1 MKKLSI
7 NLFMSVAVILFLS
20 YCGGGKSSYDTETEE
35 ETAAETEM
43 EAAAESESAYSQKTV
58 MRVVHEVEDF
68 AKWHVGYE
76 EKSDPEAR
84 ISVYVNV
91 DNPNEVTV
99 FEFTKSHEEAT
110 AFIQSDEIKSAMDE
124 YGVTTEPKL
133 TLYDIKY
140 LNLDEDPIGNY
151 RVVIQHEVSDYTS
164 WKEKFDADAERRAEA
179 GLQLRGLATLSDQP
193 NMVHIFFATDN
204 LEPVKNMLD
213 DPEMKKVMDDA
224 GVISEPA
231 VVFLTTPD
239 SN

>member
-20 YCGGGKSSYDTETEE
+20 YCGGGKSSYDTESEE
-35 ETAAETEM
+35 ETVAETEM
-43 EAAAESESAYSQKTV
+43 EAAESESAYSQKTV
-58 MRVVHEVEDF
+58 MRVVHEVEDYS
-68 AKWHVGYE
+68 KWIVGYE

-124 YGVTTEPKL
+124 YGVTTEPVL
-133 TLYDIKY
+133 TLYDMKY
-140 LNLDEDPIGNY
+140 INIDDDPIGKY
-151 RVVIQHEVSDYTS
+151 RVAIQHEVSDYAS

-179 GLQLRGLATLSDQP
+179 GLQLRGLATSADQP

-224 GVISEPA
+224 GVISEP
-231 VVFLTTPD
+231 VVVYLTIPD

>member
-1 MKKLSI
+1 
-7 NLFMSVAVILFLS
+7 MSVAVILFLS
-20 YCGGGKSSYDTETEE
+20 YCGGGKSSYDAESEE
-35 ETAAETEM
+35 DTAAETEM
-43 EAAAESESAYSQKTV
+43 EESESPYSHKTV
-58 MRVVHEVEDF
+58 MSVVHEVEDYS
-68 AKWHVGYE
+68 KWIVGYE

-99 FEFTKSHEEAT
+99 FEFTKSHEDAT

-124 YGVTTEPKL
+124 YGVTTEPIL

-140 LNLDEDPIGNY
+140 INIEDDPIGKY
-151 RVVIQHEVSDYTS
+151 RVAILHEVSDYAS
-164 WKEKFDADAERRAEA
+164 WKEKFDADTERRDEA

-204 LEPVKNMLD
+204 LESVKNMLA

-224 GVISEPA
+224 GVISEP
-231 VVFLTTPD
+231 VVIFLTTPD
-239 SN
+239 SI

>member
-7 NLFMSVAVILFLS
+7 NLFMSAAVIIFMT

-43 EAAAESESAYSQKTV
+43 EEAESESAYSQNTA
-58 MRVVHEVEDF
+58 MGVVHEVEDF
-68 AKWHVGYE
+68 ARWHIGYL

-124 YGVTTEPKL
+124 YGVTTEPVL

-140 LNLDEDPIGNY
+140 MNPDEDPIGKF
-151 RVVIQHEVSDYTS
+151 RVGIQHEVSDYAS

-179 GLQLRGLATLSDQP
+179 GLQLLALATSSDQP

-224 GVISEPA
+224 GVISEPV

-239 SN
+239 SI

>member
-43 EAAAESESAYSQKTV
+43 EAAAESESAYSQKTA
-58 MRVVHEVEDF
+58 MSVVHEVEDF
-68 AKWHVGYE
+68 ARWHVGYE
-76 EKSDPEAR
+76 EKSDPDAR

-124 YGVTTEPKL
+124 YGVTTEPVL
-133 TLYDIKY
+133 TLYDMKH
-140 LNLDEDPIGNY
+140 LNLEEDPIGKY
-151 RVVIQHEVSDYTS
+151 RVAIQHEVSDYAS

-179 GLQLRGLATLSDQP
+179 GLQLRGLATSADQP

-213 DPEMKKVMDDA
+213 DPEMKIVMDDA
-224 GVISEPA
+224 GVISEP
-231 VVFLTTPD
+231 VVEFLTTPD

>member
-1 MKKLSI
+1 
-7 NLFMSVAVILFLS
+7 MSVAVILFLS

-35 ETAAETEM
+35 ETAAE
-43 EAAAESESAYSQKTV
+43 SESAYSQKTV
-58 MRVVHEVEDF
+58 MGVVHEVEDF
-68 AKWHVGYE
+68 ARWHAGYL
-76 EKSDPEAR
+76 EKSDSAAR

-124 YGVTTEPKL
+124 YGVTTEPVL
-133 TLYDIKY
+133 TLYDMKH
-140 LNLDEDPIGNY
+140 LNLEEDPIGKY
-151 RVVIQHEVSDYTS
+151 RVAIQHEVSDYAS

-179 GLQLRGLATLSDQP
+179 GLQLRGLATSADQP
-193 NMVHIFFATDN
+193 NMVHIFFATDD
-204 LEPVKNMLD
+204 LEPVKNMLS

-224 GVISEPA
+224 GVISEP
-231 VVFLTTPD
+231 VVVYLTLPD